1 MGVQGEYMVGQ
12 AKRPRLTGTAHPGE
26 LGGDALDGRVAK
38 GGGEI
43 GGRKEKERKE
53 ENMRDSVFPSSP
65 KKPKGNK

>member
-43 GGRKEKERKE
+43 GRRKEKERK
-53 ENMRDSVFPSSP
+53 D
-65 KKPKGNK
+65 